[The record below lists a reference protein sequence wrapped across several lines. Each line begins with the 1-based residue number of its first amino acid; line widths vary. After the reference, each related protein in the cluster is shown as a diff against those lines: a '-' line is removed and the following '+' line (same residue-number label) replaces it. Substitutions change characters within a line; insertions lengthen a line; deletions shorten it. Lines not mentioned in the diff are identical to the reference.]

1 MNPRDE
7 PEAVP
12 ARVRVT
18 APRQLAPR
26 SRAPWQRRADPSDE
40 SALYV
45 LTLIRAQLRLGLVVA
60 LCFAVT
66 LALAAICLAVVPLFG
81 ELTVLDVPVSWV
93 LQAYGMYPLVVVFAL
108 IYVRG
113 ARRNEQRYRSLEQ
126 NR

>member
-1 MNPRDE
+1 
-7 PEAVP
+7 
-12 ARVRVT
+12 
-18 APRQLAPR
+18 
-26 SRAPWQRRADPSDE
+26 
-40 SALYV
+40 V